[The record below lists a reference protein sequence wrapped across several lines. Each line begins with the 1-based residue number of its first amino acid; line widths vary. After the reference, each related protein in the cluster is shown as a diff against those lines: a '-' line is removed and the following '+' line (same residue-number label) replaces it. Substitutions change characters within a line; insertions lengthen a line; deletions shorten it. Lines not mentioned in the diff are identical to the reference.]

1 MPRPRR
7 SRRPPKHRARR
18 ARMRRG
24 GPRRRPHEVSF
35 KVPERPMAYKDIV
48 FIIRRGRLKVGEMR
62 ISQGG
67 IDWRPRKGKVI
78 RKRTWEQIQRLLSR
92 R

>member
-7 SRRPPKHRARR
+7 KARRSRPPRRPRR
-18 ARMRRG
+18 
-24 GPRRRPHEVSF
+24 PRREEHEVSF

-48 FIIRRGRLKVGEMR
+48 FIVRRGNLKVGEMR

-67 IDWRPRKGKVI
+67 IDWYPRNAKVV
-78 RKRTWEQIQRLLSR
+78 RKRSWEQIQRLLSR

>member
-1 MPRPRR
+1 
-7 SRRPPKHRARR
+7 
-18 ARMRRG
+18 
-24 GPRRRPHEVSF
+24 
-35 KVPERPMAYKDIV
+35 MAYADIV
-48 FIIRRGRLKVGEMR
+48 FVIRRGHIRVGEMR

>member
-1 MPRPRR
+1 MPRRRRKPRSRPRR
-7 SRRPPKHRARR
+7 RRPRR
-18 ARMRRG
+18 EE
-24 GPRRRPHEVSF
+24 HEVSF

-48 FIIRRGRLKVGEMR
+48 FIVRRGKLKVGEMR

-67 IDWRPRKGKVI
+67 IDWYPRNAKVV
-78 RKRTWEQIQRLLSR
+78 RKRSWEQIQRLLSR

>member
-1 MPRPRR
+1 MPGRR
-7 SRRPPKHRARR
+7 SQRRPIKRRQRRRARR
-18 ARMRRG
+18 EE
-24 GPRRRPHEVSF
+24 HEVSF

-48 FIIRRGRLKVGEMR
+48 FIIRRGNVRVGEMR

-67 IDWRPRKGKVI
+67 IDWRPRKGKLI
-78 RKRTWEQIQRLLSR
+78 RKRTWEQIQRLLGR